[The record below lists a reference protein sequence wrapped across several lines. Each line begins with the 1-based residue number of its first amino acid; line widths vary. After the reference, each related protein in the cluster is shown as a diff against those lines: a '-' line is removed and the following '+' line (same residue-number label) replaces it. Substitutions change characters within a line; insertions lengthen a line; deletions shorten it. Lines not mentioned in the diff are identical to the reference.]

1 MRAAPAETPKG
12 RRAAG
17 PRGPGVEP
25 RCSPRRAPRAPAS
38 GWRAR
43 ARAAHLPR
51 LGRSAESPGEEGSGR
66 ASAGQVG
73 AGERAR
79 DSPAGPPCPAFPS
92 PPRPAGLGGA
102 GRGGARGGPGRSPGR
117 SRAAAVVASEQ
128 SSGGPAL
135 RPGPSAAEDGTRPA
149 PRGAARGSSRAGAAR
164 PWRPRRL
171 WAATRGREVSAG
183 RRSRGGGGAGRAGR
197 RRVRP
202 GAPQLPR
209 GPRESGSPR
218 PILPRW
224 RGRGQCHS
232 RAGGPGGRRR
242 RTGHGLCSRLG
253 RGHCGGDRRPRPG
266 TLAALAAGWRLLRGR
281 VRVWVRAAPS
291 STPSAR
297 CGDARTCPVKGWP
310 RGGPVSP
317 APLFRDSAGRGWE
330 PVGNGRFGLVPSL
343 APPSSVGCA
352 GSRGC
357 SSGSNCT
364 PRPSPGTPWAAEGW
378 LLPLPG
384 RGWGGRQLRAG
395 TRGRSQSRGRA
406 ARALCGAV
414 AGEGRGARRTCAGS
428 REEPGGAAPGA
439 GEKPWPRQRSR
450 RAARVEGLKWG
461 KSGAWRRRAP
471 PTCGAGAESGPRAPP
486 GAPGPAAQRG
496 WD

>member
-25 RCSPRRAPRAPAS
+25 RCSPRRAPRARPHPAGEPGPGPRTCPAS
-38 GWRAR
+38 AARRRAR
-43 ARAAHLPR
+43 GGGERPG
-51 LGRSAESPGEEGSGR
+51 LG
-66 ASAGQVG
+66 GQVG

-79 DSPAGPPCPAFPS
+79 DSPAGPPGPAFPS
-92 PPRPAGLGGA
+92 PPRPAGPGGA
-102 GRGGARGGPGRSPGR
+102 GRGAGRAREEPGAEPGRCGGR
-117 SRAAAVVASEQ
+117 VRAE
-128 SSGGPAL
+128 L
-135 RPGPSAAEDGTRPA
+135 RRPRAQTRPERR
-149 PRGAARGSSRAGAAR
+149 RGRDETCTAGRCAGLLSRRAAR

-171 WAATRGREVSAG
+171 WAATRGPEVSAG

-242 RTGHGLCSRLG
+242 RTGHGLCSRPG

-266 TLAALAAGWRLLRGR
+266 TLAALAAGRRLLRGR

-330 PVGNGRFGLVPSL
+330 PVGNGRFGPVPSL

-364 PRPSPGTPWAAEGW
+364 PRPSPGTPWAAEGR

-439 GEKPWPRQRSR
+439 GEKPWPRQRGR

-471 PTCGAGAESGPRAPP
+471 PTCGAGAESGPQAPP